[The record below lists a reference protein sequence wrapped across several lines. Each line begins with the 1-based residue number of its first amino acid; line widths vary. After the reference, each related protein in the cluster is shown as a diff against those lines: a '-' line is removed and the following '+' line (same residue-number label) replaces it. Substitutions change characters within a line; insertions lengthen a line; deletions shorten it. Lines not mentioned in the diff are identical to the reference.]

1 MGDYPH
7 VCLCTVGF
15 TSWCWQLWTDVWALG
30 AQVIRR
36 SINPNVIRRRCS
48 NHCHFCLQICGC
60 DNKTTLFKPLVA
72 ERFLGYLSHNSV
84 LEPYVPILWSNWWKI
99 QVSDGWLCTKSQW
112 GALGPMEMC
121 FLLLISLL
129 KDRPHCVA
137 LAGSGLP
144 MWTEWVLNPT
154 SPQSAR

>member
-84 LEPYVPILWSNWWKI
+84 LEPYVPILWSNWSKVW
-99 QVSDGWLCTKSQW
+99 VSDRLSECRRLVRHNHTHTHTVLFWTFFW
-112 GALGPMEMC
+112 G
-121 FLLLISLL
+121 LLLYGLEPALL
-129 KDRPHCVA
+129 GCQYVY
-137 LAGSGLP
+137 S
-144 MWTEWVLNPT
+144 
-154 SPQSAR
+154 